1 MTIEELLEEFSYLE
15 DWGERCDFLID
26 LGFGLPPFAEDAKT
40 EENRVHGCQSMVWM
54 VTEMKEGNVVGI
66 QAESDAMIVKGLIFV
81 LLTLFANKSPQEI
94 MEVDVKSVFT
104 QIGLDKHLSVTR
116 KNGLNGMVKRI
127 HDFALSYIRQSNTT
141 PSNTTQN

>member
-26 LGFGLPPFAEDAKT
+26 LGFDLPLFPEEAKT

-54 VTEMKEGNVVGI
+54 VTEMKEGNIVGI

-81 LLTLFANKSPQEI
+81 LLTLFADKSPQEI
-94 MEVDVKSVFT
+94 MEVDIKSVFN
-104 QIGLDKHLSVTR
+104 QIGLDRHLSVTR

-127 HDFALSYIRQSNTT
+127 HNFALSYITQA
-141 PSNTTQN
+141 NTTQSNIRQN